1 MEAEKA
7 LMVELPHHGQLAATS
22 LYLPPST
29 KKSDFLEVIER
40 LSNVGHG
47 YWWWIADASMF
58 GVHRYGPKIIPEIAK
73 VVGCSP
79 EYIRSLARLAQVYPV
94 RDRVP
99 GVSVTHHRAAQ
110 RIRVRGKRLALL
122 HRAKVRRLSTQVVVN
137 LARAREKRRLR
148 FMFKVPIH
156 QARDKRFLAALQSFF
171 KTWNVKDWWR
181 EGTRRNRKG
190 VGVEGQRQ
198 ALLG

>member
-1 MEAEKA
+1 
-7 LMVELPHHGQLAATS
+7 
-22 LYLPPST
+22 
-29 KKSDFLEVIER
+29 
-40 LSNVGHG
+40 
-47 YWWWIADASMF
+47 MF